1 MPIFLELSLVLL
13 CATILSFVLRLMKQ
27 PLVIG
32 YILTG
37 VIVGPSLLNL
47 IEAYE
52 TLEIFSQFGIAMLLF
67 IVGLHLSPR
76 IIKEVGSVSTVTGVG
91 QVLFTSVIGFG
102 ISLLLGF
109 STIEAAYVSIALT
122 FSSTIIVLKLLADR
136 GDIQTLYGKISIGFL
151 LVQDIIAALIL
162 IVVSAMAS
170 SNGANFSSIITD
182 TLLKGVGLL
191 LLLIVFGK
199 YILPKLAQF
208 ASRNTELLFLFS
220 LTWGLIIA
228 SLFAFVGFSIEIG
241 ALAAGVALSSSDFAD
256 EISSRLR
263 PLRDFFVILF
273 FILLGSKLVISASLT
288 LLLPAVILSLF
299 VLIGNPIIVLILM
312 NLLGYHRRTG
322 FMAGLTVAQISEFSL
337 ILASLGGKLG
347 HVTEQTL
354 TIITLVGLFTI
365 AGSTYLILYADQI
378 YAKLDPYLRFLEFR
392 KKTSKKRTHQDS
404 YDIFLFGY
412 LDAGGQFLPLFERSD
427 YSSAIVDFDPDVIS
441 SLKEKGINHFY
452 GDAGNIEF
460 LQELPLEHAKLTI
473 LSITDMEVNS
483 LIVKHLKATNPK
495 IIILV
500 FANSPQDALKL
511 YDAGATYVVW
521 SHRVGVNHLQRLIS
535 KLGFQHSAFSL
546 RRERELRRLQE
557 YLYSN

>member
-1 MPIFLELSLVLL
+1 MPIFFELSLILL
-13 CATILSFVLRLMKQ
+13 CATIFSFVLRLMKQ

-37 VIVGPSLLNL
+37 VIVGPSILNL
-47 IEAYE
+47 IKAHE

-76 IIKEVGSVSTVTGVG
+76 IIKEVGSVSAITGLG
-91 QVLFTSVIGFG
+91 QVLFTSIIGFG
-102 ISLLLGF
+102 ISLVLGF
-109 STIEAAYVSIALT
+109 STIEAAYVAVALT

-151 LVQDIIAALIL
+151 LVQDIIAGLIL
-162 IVVSAMAS
+162 IVVSAMAA
-170 SNGANFSSIITD
+170 SNGSNFTAIITD

-191 LLLIVFGK
+191 LLLIIFGK

-220 LTWGLIIA
+220 LTWGLVIA

-256 EISSRLR
+256 EMSSRLR

-273 FILLGSKLVISASLT
+273 FILLGSKLVLSASLT
-288 LLLPAVILSLF
+288 LLLPVIILSLF
-299 VLIGNPIIVLILM
+299 VLIGNPIIVLVLM

-337 ILASLGGKLG
+337 ILASLGGQLG
-347 HVTEQTL
+347 HVSEQTL
-354 TIITLVGLFTI
+354 TIITLVGLLTI

-378 YAKLDPYLRFLEFR
+378 YVKLDPYLRFLEFR
-392 KKTSKKRTHQDS
+392 KKTNKKRTHQDK

-427 YSSAIVDFDPDVIS
+427 YSSVIVDFNPDVIS
-441 SLKEKGINHFY
+441 NLKEKGINHFY
-452 GDAGNIEF
+452 GDAGNVEF

-483 LIVKHLKATNPK
+483 LIVKHLKSINPK

-521 SHRVGVNHLQRLIS
+521 SHHVGVNHLQRLIS
-535 KLGFQHSAFSL
+535 KLGFQHSAFKL